1 MTKGCGPLGL
11 DEASHIDTRHSDG
24 QGQLDDEL
32 IAGGVTAVDRD
43 RPPTLDLVATLVGQ
57 PIGDP
62 ALIVRPAGALDQ
74 PVTLEPRQG
83 RVDLPGQVPPVRDS
97 NSLRSCAP
105 YIGSCASKANK
116 PRRIDIRCLLCGI
129 FDTEYYLCSRDGIPS
144 I

>member
-1 MTKGCGPLGL
+1 MVEPPDLGLSGVDQIVQDQQPGKLLLFAGCGSAACGSAACGSAGCGSAGFVGSRPLELGEVLQMTKGCGPLGL

-74 PVTLEPRQG
+74 PV
-83 RVDLPGQVPPVRDS
+83 RVV
-97 NSLRSCAP
+97 
-105 YIGSCASKANK
+105 
-116 PRRIDIRCLLCGI
+116 
-129 FDTEYYLCSRDGIPS
+129 
-144 I
+144 